1 MDRGMQFNRQSTRSY
16 GEVMKTHIQT
26 GPSAN
31 APLAPTEPG
40 TSETR
45 RRSPKRFGRSRR
57 VLSRIPKVQC
67 ARESICACCCVC
79 QLAFDRGSHETQQ
92 FATLDTN
99 ADELHHERQRT
110 PITSTQWKAHTEQ
123 NTAQFAEQR
132 TALAV
137 AQELSQT
144 SLDGCESSKTIERQS
159 RPIGCGKSFGQPQ
172 ENYTTRTLG
181 HCHRASSHATD
192 VSVQN

>member
-1 MDRGMQFNRQSTRSY
+1 MQFNRKSTRSY

-40 TSETR
+40 TSEIR
-45 RRSPKRFGRSRR
+45 RRSPKRFGCSRR
-57 VLSRIPKVQC
+57 VLSRIPAVQF
-67 ARESICACCCVC
+67 ARELICACCCVC
-79 QLAFDRGSHETQQ
+79 ELAFDRGAHKTRQ

-99 ADELHHERQRT
+99 ADELHHERQGT
-110 PITSTQWKAHTEQ
+110 PITSTQWKAHIEQ
-123 NTAQFAEQR
+123 NTPRFTEQR

-137 AQELSQT
+137 AQEPSQT
-144 SLDGCESSKTIERQS
+144 SLDRCESSKTLERHS

-172 ENYTTRTLG
+172 ENYSTRTLA
-181 HCHRASSHATD
+181 HCHCASSHATD
-192 VSVQN
+192 VAAQN